1 MTSVLGPGYA
11 PDPSVTQGGTGLPRG
26 CTAKHTLTS
35 SPALRQRR
43 PTCSCPS
50 LPGPPW
56 EAATHHFF
64 QLILNL
70 PVDFGHLEENVP
82 WKAEGRREKQ
92 KGSESL
98 RITAPSPLHGWG
110 AHTGGPGTGVAVVWG
125 PAGANYHWPTHLG
138 PRQRR
143 QPQRVARVSWDMVRK
158 AG

>member
-1 MTSVLGPGYA
+1 M
-11 PDPSVTQGGTGLPRG
+11 
-26 CTAKHTLTS
+26 LTS
-35 SPALRQRR
+35 SPALQQRG

-50 LPGPPW
+50 LLGPPW

-125 PAGANYHWPTHLG
+125 PAGGQGCPGGRGRGASPGDAT
-138 PRQRR
+138 QRNG
-143 QPQRVARVSWDMVRK
+143 K
-158 AG
+158 F